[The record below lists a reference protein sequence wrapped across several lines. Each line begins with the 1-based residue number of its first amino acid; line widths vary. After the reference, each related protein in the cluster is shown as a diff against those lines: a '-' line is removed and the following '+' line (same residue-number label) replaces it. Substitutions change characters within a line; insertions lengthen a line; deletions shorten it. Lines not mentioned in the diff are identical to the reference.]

1 MNSIN
6 FVVLGEQTIANDFG
20 KKGTTTDLTLYD
32 KKESDIIRTWV
43 VPNGFPEKIQP
54 LLQAINIAEYVI
66 FYVASLDK
74 YVGEQIIAL
83 DMLGKKDG
91 IISHSYEVDE
101 NRLNSMI
108 KGTVLDN
115 YKKVDSPNIKQELTK
130 FSPISNN
137 GDTQI
142 VIDHCFDVKGVGT
155 VVLGKVLQ
163 GTVNQYDK
171 LKHLPSRTEVMI
183 KSIQM
188 HDDDIKL
195 ANCPARVGLSLKG
208 IKPDEVGR
216 GDIITSDESLLVKS
230 EIEIDF
236 KQSPFYKGEIS
247 VNQMCLIS
255 VGLQIKAAKFSS
267 ISPVKLTLEKPIIC
281 KENDL
286 KIITP
291 LWKINAKEYMNDL
304 IISNFKF
311 ILTSVSSDGLDE
323 RWLGKI
329 ISAHDIL
336 QLNKLSDKYGFNL
349 NFEGGEAETFVVDCP
364 LYSHPININKS
375 KTIWDGYRGRFEIE
389 DAGLDSNAR

>member
-1 MNSIN
+1 M
-6 FVVLGEQTIANDFG
+6 
-20 KKGTTTDLTLYD
+20 
-32 KKESDIIRTWV
+32 
-43 VPNGFPEKIQP
+43 
-54 LLQAINIAEYVI
+54 LQAINIAEYVI

-108 KGTVLDN
+108 KGTVLNN
-115 YKKVDSPNIKQELTK
+115 YKKIDSPNIKQELTK
-130 FSPISNN
+130 FSPISND
-137 GDTQI
+137 GYVQI

-267 ISPVKLTLEKPIIC
+267 VSPVKLTLEKPVIC
-281 KENDL
+281 KKNDICL
-286 KIITP
+286 FIKPEATTVRIIGSG
-291 LWKINAKEYMNDL
+291 KIN
-304 IISNFKF
+304 
-311 ILTSVSSDGLDE
+311 
-323 RWLGKI
+323 
-329 ISAHDIL
+329 
-336 QLNKLSDKYGFNL
+336 
-349 NFEGGEAETFVVDCP
+349 
-364 LYSHPININKS
+364 
-375 KTIWDGYRGRFEIE
+375 
-389 DAGLDSNAR
+389 